1 MCQQKTIKQRELRPT
16 VIARK
21 VSFGSQAEEGAKTR
35 EVLMSLIQTLKKREA
50 NPRQK
55 FKEMLDKISQNPD
68 METTQLLSATDS
80 S

>member
-1 MCQQKTIKQRELRPT
+1 
-16 VIARK
+16 
-21 VSFGSQAEEGAKTR
+21 
-35 EVLMSLIQTLKKREA
+35 MSLIQTLKKREA